1 MSRKNIA
8 VFSMF
13 FRDKLRMRA
22 MTENEG
28 DVTKNSDFLSEKMV
42 VHGQLRRCDDFPSL
56 INFKIVVSLVL

>member
-42 VHGQLRRCDDFPSL
+42 VHGQFF
-56 INFKIVVSLVL
+56 IYKVKAM